1 MFTLTQIYN
10 EKEQA
15 KQGKIQTVQ
24 FKEKRGTRKWN
35 GGAKV
40 CALGNE
46 KFKERPDSKWN
57 KESGAL
63 RLRTANLATVE
74 RKQPKKFYG
83 PKKQHKSKLK
93 QI

>member
-1 MFTLTQIYN
+1 M
-10 EKEQA
+10 
-15 KQGKIQTVQ
+15 G
-24 FKEKRGTRKWN
+24 
-35 GGAKV
+35 
-40 CALGNE
+40 
-46 KFKERPDSKWN
+46 ERHADAICHIRLQWN